1 MSTRGKD
8 VLKDCYSILPLPLA
22 TFVFRF
28 DSAMPLPTSI
38 KLDYII
44 HSLSGDNPSL
54 SVLHRR
60 VKERG
65 YIISKSNINRS
76 LKHEGKRRQARING
90 QVFKVD
96 QQSRKLSL
104 KVLATIKRKF
114 TVENPPTFEK
124 VAGSMRLA
132 PSTIHKAVTD
142 RLGMVKQTK
151 RRVHVL
157 LERDRQNRKRTSR
170 KLYEEKLSG
179 DKSDFVVTLDECW
192 IEVKS
197 EHSSKDHYYVDKN
210 ERKEERKFV
219 QQVNKSFPP
228 KFMIVGSM
236 CCDKVFPLFRVP
248 SSVTVD
254 AKYFVDYVLHPLIH
268 DFLVPHY
275 KEDINK
281 VTIHF
286 DKATSHTAKLSSRYL
301 ERVKREYGISFLKK
315 EDIPVKGADIAPIDF
330 FAFGYLKQ
338 QLKVTR
344 ARTEAGVW
352 KRTREI
358 WSQITP
364 KTCALVFESWKRRLL
379 AVRHNSGGHVEQ
391 TKNIHRTKMKL

>member
-1 MSTRGKD
+1 
-8 VLKDCYSILPLPLA
+8 
-22 TFVFRF
+22 
-28 DSAMPLPTSI
+28 MPL
-38 KLDYII
+38 
-44 HSLSGDNPSL
+44 
-54 SVLHRR
+54 
-60 VKERG
+60 
-65 YIISKSNINRS
+65 SKSNINRS

-114 TVENPPTFEK
+114 AVENPPTFEK

-132 PSTIHKAVTD
+132 PS
-142 RLGMVKQTK
+142 
-151 RRVHVL
+151 
-157 LERDRQNRKRTSR
+157 
-170 KLYEEKLSG
+170 
-179 DKSDFVVTLDECW
+179 
-192 IEVKS
+192 
-197 EHSSKDHYYVDKN
+197 
-210 ERKEERKFV
+210 
-219 QQVNKSFPP
+219 KSFPP
-228 KFMIVGSM
+228 KFVIVGSM

-248 SSVTVD
+248 FLVTVD

-268 DFLVPHY
+268 DFLIPHY

-281 VTIHF
+281 VIIHF
-286 DKATSHTAKLSSRYL
+286 DKATSHTAKLSSSYL
-301 ERVKREYGISFLKK
+301 ERMKREYGISFLKK
-315 EDIPVKGADIAPIDF
+315 EDIPVKGADIVVMDF

-364 KTCALVFESWKRRLL
+364 KTCVLVFESWKRRLL

-391 TKNIHRTKMKL
+391 TKNIHRTNIKL